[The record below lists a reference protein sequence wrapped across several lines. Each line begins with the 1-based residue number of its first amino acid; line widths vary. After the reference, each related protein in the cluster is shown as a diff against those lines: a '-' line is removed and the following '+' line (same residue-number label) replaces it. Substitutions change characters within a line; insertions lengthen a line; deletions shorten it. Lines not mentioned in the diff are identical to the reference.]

1 MGIAE
6 TILSLVC
13 KPVLIFTVFLSA
25 LICFDVTQK
34 DFKAAAKNAVYLIA
48 GDAMLMLLCLGGFEP
63 AAWILLGL
71 IPFFFAA
78 LIALLLITQIVRTE
92 AVYDDGTSKIIT
104 GSQIRSF
111 FGVPDKKPPVSNG
124 QREDPNHAFDGANQL
139 LAPSAEETAACDAE
153 PKPTPLPIAP
163 QISTSERISKQMGGA
178 TDLPG
183 QPIMCPTCNSC
194 DTCS

>member
-6 TILSLVC
+6 TILALVC

-25 LICFDVTQK
+25 LICFDLTQK
-34 DFKAAAKNAVYLIA
+34 DYRAAAKNAVYLIA

-92 AVYDDGTSKIIT
+92 AKYSDGTSKIIT
-104 GSQIRSF
+104 GAQIRGF
-111 FGVPDKKPPVSNG
+111 FGIPDKKPPVSNG
-124 QREDPNHAFDGANQL
+124 QMEDPNRAFDGANQL
-139 LAPSAEETAACDAE
+139 LTPTAEEASCAAE
-153 PKPTPLPIAP
+153 NTSTPLPIAP
-163 QISTSERISKQMGGA
+163 QITSSERISKQMGGA
-178 TDLPG
+178 TDIPG
-183 QPIMCPTCNSC
+183 PPVMCPTCNSC